1 MKIVILDGST
11 LNTGDLSFDCL
22 NAFGEVTVYPLTD
35 SEEETIR
42 RIGSSQIVLTNKVP
56 ITQAVLD
63 ACPEIRLVCVLAT
76 GYNVIDCEACA
87 RRNIPVTNVPCYSTD
102 AVAQFT
108 LALMLEICH
117 QIGHHSRRVHQ
128 GAWCDSPKFCF
139 WDTPQMELS
148 GKTLGII
155 GYGRIGQAVGALAKA
170 FGMKVLV
177 YSRTRRE
184 NADYVE
190 LDQLLRESDF
200 VTLHCPQTAQT
211 AGLINRDTLAR
222 MKEGAILINTARGGL
237 LDESAVAQA
246 LETGKLRYAA
256 VDVVS
261 KEPMAPANP
270 LLTAPNCILTP
281 HIAWSP
287 LESRRRLLECVTENI
302 RAFLDGK
309 PQNVVNL

>member
-63 ACPEIRLVCVLAT
+63 ACPEIRLICVLAT

-128 GAWCDSPKFCF
+128 GAWCTSPKFCF

>member
-148 GKTLGII
+148 RKTLGII

-184 NADYVE
+184 DADYVE

-261 KEPMAPANP
+261 KEPMDPANP

-287 LESRRRLLECVTENI
+287 LESRRRLLKCVTENI

>member
-56 ITQAVLD
+56 ISQAVLD
-63 ACPEIRLVCVLAT
+63 ACPEIRLICVLAT

-184 NADYVE
+184 DTDYVE
-190 LDQLLRESDF
+190 LDQLLAESDF

-261 KEPMAPANP
+261 KEPMDPANP